1 MISILVFVSTQ
12 LLSMIIKGKFTS
24 KYHIKNILNKMSKVN
39 KWQYNFLPKVLI
51 LFLSIKGKIN
61 FLQLERYSD
70 SHEQHYRNQFEK
82 EFDFLKFNINLVQE
96 HASNDCIIAFDPSY
110 VSKSGKSTPGV
121 GYFWSGCAGKAKWGL
136 EIGGIGAIDLVN
148 HTAFHLEAVQ
158 TVGKLDNMSLLDHY
172 AQVLID
178 RKDDLFCISKH
189 LVADAYFS
197 KEPFVTNMCEA
208 GFEVISRLRNDADLR
223 YLFKGKQRGGKGRP
237 KQYGEKL
244 YYKELDKDYFQNIE
258 TTEDQQVYH
267 AVVNSKSLKRNINLV
282 IVYTRKGDAWS
293 HKLYFSTDL
302 NLSGKQILRYYRL
315 RFQIEFIYRD
325 GKQHTGFND
334 CQARSENK
342 LNFHFN
348 TALTAVNIAKIT
360 HWLTIQKEDRGAFS
374 IADVKTRYHN
384 KLLLDIFIEAF
395 AINTNSKKNKNKIR
409 QLANIGTRA
418 A

>member
-1 MISILVFVSTQ
+1 
-12 LLSMIIKGKFTS
+12 MIIKGEFTS

-39 KWQYNFLPKVLI
+39 KWQYNFLPKVMI

-96 HASNDCIIAFDPSY
+96 HAGSDCIIAFDPSY

-178 RKDDLFCISKH
+178 RKDDLFCISNH

-197 KEPFVTNMCEA
+197 KEPFVTSMCNT

-223 YLFKGKQRGGKGRP
+223 YLFKGEQRGGKGRP
-237 KQYGEKL
+237 KQYSGKI
-244 YYKELDKDYFQNIE
+244 YYKDLDKDYFENIE
-258 TTEDQQVYH
+258 TTEDQQIYH
-267 AVVNSKSLKRNINLV
+267 AVVNSKSLKRNLNLV
-282 IVYTRKGDAWS
+282 IVYTRKADVWS

-360 HWLTIQKEDRGAFS
+360 HWLTIQKQDRGAFS
-374 IADVKTRYHN
+374 IADVKTIYHN

-395 AINTNSKKNKNKIR
+395 AINTNSKKNQNKIR
-409 QLANIGTRA
+409 QLTNVGTRA